1 MNNAGNQT
9 ILPNEI
15 TSTSSPIDELRM
27 LMQESE
33 SIFGVEH
40 SLQQVERKLKEV
52 DISKQIRLEE
62 NQRRPPVMDHTV

>member
-1 MNNAGNQT
+1 
-9 ILPNEI
+9 
-15 TSTSSPIDELRM
+15 M
-27 LMQESE
+27 LMHESE

-40 SLQQVERKLKEV
+40 SLQQVEQKLKEV

>member
-15 TSTSSPIDELRM
+15 TSTSSAIDELRL

-33 SIFGVEH
+33 SIFGVEQ
-40 SLQQVERKLKEV
+40 SLQQVE
-52 DISKQIRLEE
+52 Q
-62 NQRRPPVMDHTV
+62 